1 VAVNAMKMNIPEVVI
16 MEVNIKFDER
26 GNLNDEKTKE
36 FLVKFIEG
44 LALHSS
50 ILSNENLIKPQ

>member
-1 VAVNAMKMNIPEVVI
+1 MNVPEVVI